1 MHHTGMAI
9 CVGIVMITAPAS
21 IMAEDKTV
29 EFDDYSRAAERA
41 VDQLLLSIARLKT
54 YRDDAVLEMKTG
66 MAFGQDAQ
74 EVGFAYAK
82 PNRLHIRTND
92 HEVVSDGKELTTYV
106 KAMRRY
112 KTAPLEKDIGK
123 QIEQYIG
130 GGQMGF
136 GVSEIFT
143 AANPRKWFAKRFKG
157 LDVTGKETID
167 DDRCIVLEGTL
178 KTDSMG
184 MVDTDAPV
192 VMYLRES
199 DGLIRRV
206 EVDMLDAIKAQF
218 GGGDDDDDESET
230 PAFFPF
236 KEYTVVYDVID
247 IEVNKAIDESEFTFD
262 APSGAKKV
270 DEFFGGRWRHVGDT
284 AARFELS
291 GKEAPDFELESVD
304 GESITL
310 SALRGRIVV
319 LDFLFAGF
327 GRGGRGGTM
336 QLDTL
341 DEVRRDYEAKGVT
354 LLAIYPDSSADSL
367 VERLSEAEIDI
378 TVVLDPDRSVTS
390 EYFSE
395 AFASG
400 IVLVG
405 KDGVV
410 QGRYAGFLTTDT
422 AKTLRSDLDKLI
434 EGKALAGAK
443 PMTEGEIEE
452 ATDQRSARL
461 GGATADALNEESL
474 DEAWSVKATESN
486 MISFGGRGGGGA
498 VTSSD
503 GAMWVKHKRTLRRV
517 SESGEVT
524 AEVTVPQHA
533 PDQFGQSRTVVG
545 RVGRGLGIVH
555 MATIPGEEE
564 MMGWR
569 PPKGV
574 ELTASDESGDEV
586 WTLEF
591 DVKNQ
596 QVPSHLA
603 LGNLDGRGDDELVFV
618 HEGAVWIID
627 ETGEVVARKP
637 MVGWVKWLKVE
648 DRDRDRRAEIYV
660 RTQTKL
666 IRYDYRQ
673 PR

>member
-1 MHHTGMAI
+1 MHHTGTVS
-9 CVGIVMITAPAS
+9 CVGIVMIAAPAS

-54 YRDDAVLEMKTG
+54 YRDDAVIEMKTG
-66 MAFGQDAQ
+66 MAFGRDAQ

-82 PNRLHIRTND
+82 PNRLHIRTNE
-92 HEVVSDGKELTTYV
+92 HEVVSDGKELTVYV
-106 KAMRRY
+106 KGMRRY

-123 QIEQYIG
+123 QIEQYVG
-130 GGQMGF
+130 GGRMGF
-136 GVSEIFT
+136 GVSEMFT

-157 LDVTGKETID
+157 LEITGRETID
-167 DDRCIVLEGTL
+167 DERCIVLEGML
-178 KTDSMG
+178 ETDAMG

-192 VMYLRES
+192 VIYLRES

-218 GGGDDDDDESET
+218 GGGEDDDDDESET
-230 PAFFPF
+230 PTFFPF
-236 KEYTVVYDVID
+236 KEYTVVYDVVD
-247 IEVNKAIDESEFTFD
+247 IEVNQAIDESEFTFD

-284 AARFELS
+284 ASRFELS

-336 QLDTL
+336 QLDML

-390 EYFSE
+390 EYFSD

-410 QGRYAGFLTTDT
+410 QGRYAGFLTADT

-443 PMTEGEIEE
+443 QTILKHRPVVSVEIEPISDLPLFDDWMDGVGYARTSEQLNYTATFIYE
-452 ATDQRSARL
+452 AR
-461 GGATADALNEESL
+461 
-474 DEAWSVKATESN
+474 
-486 MISFGGRGGGGA
+486 
-498 VTSSD
+498 
-503 GAMWVKHKRTLRRV
+503 
-517 SESGEVT
+517 
-524 AEVTVPQHA
+524 
-533 PDQFGQSRTVVG
+533 
-545 RVGRGLGIVH
+545 
-555 MATIPGEEE
+555 
-564 MMGWR
+564 
-569 PPKGV
+569 
-574 ELTASDESGDEV
+574 
-586 WTLEF
+586 
-591 DVKNQ
+591 
-596 QVPSHLA
+596 
-603 LGNLDGRGDDELVFV
+603 
-618 HEGAVWIID
+618 
-627 ETGEVVARKP
+627 
-637 MVGWVKWLKVE
+637 
-648 DRDRDRRAEIYV
+648 
-660 RTQTKL
+660 
-666 IRYDYRQ
+666 
-673 PR
+673 

>member
-1 MHHTGMAI
+1 MHHTGTVS
-9 CVGIVMITAPAS
+9 CVGIVMIAAPAS
-21 IMAEDKTV
+21 IMADDKTV

-54 YRDDAVLEMKTG
+54 YRDDAVIEMKTG

-92 HEVVSDGKELTTYV
+92 HEVVSDGKELTVYV
-106 KAMRRY
+106 KGMRRY

-123 QIEQYIG
+123 QIEQYVG
-130 GGQMGF
+130 GGRMGF
-136 GVSEIFT
+136 GVSEMFT

-157 LDVTGKETID
+157 LEITGRETID
-167 DDRCIVLEGTL
+167 DERCIVLEGML
-178 KTDSMG
+178 ETDAMG

-192 VMYLRES
+192 VIYLRES

-230 PAFFPF
+230 PTFFPF
-236 KEYTVVYDVID
+236 KEYTVVYDVVD
-247 IEVNKAIDESEFTFD
+247 IEVNQAIDESEFTFD

-284 AARFELS
+284 ASRFELS

-336 QLDTL
+336 QLDML

-367 VERLSEAEIDI
+367 VERLSEAGIEI
-378 TVVLDPDRSVTS
+378 TVVLDPDRSATS

-410 QGRYAGFLTTDT
+410 QGRYAGFLTADT

-443 PMTEGEIEE
+443 PMTEEEIDE
-452 ATDQRSARL
+452 ATDQRAARF
-461 GGATADALNEESL
+461 GGATAEALNEESL
-474 DEAWSVKATESN
+474 DEAWSVKANASAA
-486 MISFGGRGGGGA
+486 ISFGVGGGGT

-517 SESGEVT
+517 SASGEVT
-524 AEVTVPQHA
+524 AEVTMPHY
-533 PDQFGQSRTVVG
+533 PTDQFGQSRTVVG

-564 MMGWR
+564 TMGWR

-574 ELTASDESGDEV
+574 KLTASDESGDEV

-596 QVPSHLA
+596 QVPRHLA
-603 LGNLDGRGDDELVFV
+603 LANLDGRGDDELVFV

-627 ETGEVVARKP
+627 ETGDVVARKP
-637 MVGWVKWLKVE
+637 MVGRVQWLKVE

-660 RTQTKL
+660 RTPTKL
-666 IRYDYRQ
+666 IRYDYRP